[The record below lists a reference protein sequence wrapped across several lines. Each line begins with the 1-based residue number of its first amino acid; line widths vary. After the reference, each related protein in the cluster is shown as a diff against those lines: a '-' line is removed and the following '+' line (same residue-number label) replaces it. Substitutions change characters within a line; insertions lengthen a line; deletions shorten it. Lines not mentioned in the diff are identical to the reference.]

1 MISNTD
7 NAYLSLLI
15 GATSPQNPTGC
26 AWSEQCLV
34 NTYDTDSLMDLL
46 IPFIMLQISVWSY
59 VTDTD
64 FSVCSATFKY
74 WDMPSLSEAIRIYG
88 LFI

>member
-7 NAYLSLLI
+7 NAYLSWLI
-15 GATSPQNPTGC
+15 GATFPQNPSGC

-46 IPFIMLQISVWSY
+46 IPFIMLQISV
-59 VTDTD
+59 
-64 FSVCSATFKY
+64 
-74 WDMPSLSEAIRIYG
+74 
-88 LFI
+88 